1 MCRVRCV
8 PGKYSIYLVVIDTAT
23 GYPLSVKRGDF
34 VFDGRGDFNKT
45 NIYRWVARLRHRTS
59 VLKVNIDA
67 RAHCQ
72 YSTTANVC
80 FHMATGV
87 GKFNN
92 MRLYL
97 ALKRFVCEFDG
108 WDRCFTRFL
117 LMCTT

>member
-1 MCRVRCV
+1 MNSGILLLLFTVL
-8 PGKYSIYLVVIDTAT
+8 GT
-23 GYPLSVKRGDF
+23 SVK
-34 VFDGRGDFNKT
+34 NSKCS
-45 NIYRWVARLRHRTS
+45 YRWVARLRHRTS

-117 LMCTT
+117 LTCTT